1 MDGARTVAKHSQ
13 NPSVLHVSY
22 VLPQRIVGGG
32 YGEKKNGMGD
42 PLTSDHGRQHLC
54 GSKMVSRHSYVV
66 TLYFL
71 SSNEDVNGCKPTVR
85 ESVNVSLYE
94 VLDIP
99 EEACRKDHQRYD
111 ANHDAPDG
119 SSGKRGL

>member
-13 NPSVLHVSY
+13 NPSVLHVPY

-54 GSKMVSRHSYVV
+54 GSKRVSWHLYVVILRFCLRMEMSTVANLLSLGQSMSRHMR
-66 TLYFL
+66 F
-71 SSNEDVNGCKPTVR
+71 
-85 ESVNVSLYE
+85 
-94 VLDIP
+94 
-99 EEACRKDHQRYD
+99 
-111 ANHDAPDG
+111 
-119 SSGKRGL
+119 